1 MHGWIILDK
10 PLGLTSAQGVAAI
23 KRLLKL
29 PRAVKV
35 GHGGTLDPLAT
46 GVLPIALGEA
56 TKLTGRMLNG
66 DKGYRF
72 TVTFGASTQT
82 DDLEGEVAATSAHR
96 PAHADILAALP
107 RFCGEIEQTPP
118 AYSALKVDGARAYD
132 LARAGE
138 TVTLAAR
145 RVTIHALMLEAT
157 APAEGLLESA
167 TFSVHCSKGTYV
179 RALARDLAQALGT
192 LGHVTML
199 RRTLAGPFTLEHA
212 ITLDKLRELVQTR
225 PSAEFLVPLTT
236 ALDDIPALAVT
247 PEQAALLRRG
257 QRLVGF
263 PVAPGNYVAIDTQV
277 PVALVEAVAT
287 PDGRA
292 TVSVTRGFN
301 LDR

>member
-10 PLGLTSAQGVAAI
+10 PLGLTSEQGVAAI
-23 KRLLKL
+23 KRLLKP
-29 PRAVKV
+29 PRGVKV

-72 TVTFGASTQT
+72 TVAFGASTAT
-82 DDLEGEVAATSAHR
+82 DDLEGAVVATHPHR
-96 PAHADILAALP
+96 PTQAAVEAVLP
-107 RFCGEIEQTPP
+107 LFRGEIEQTPP

-138 TVTLAAR
+138 AVALAAR
-145 RVTIHALMLEAT
+145 RVTIHALTLEDTTPMDGHLDA
-157 APAEGLLESA
+157 A
-167 TFSVHCSKGTYV
+167 TFSVRCSKGTYV
-179 RALARDLAQALGT
+179 RALARDLALALGT
-192 LGHVTML
+192 LGHVTHL
-199 RRTLAGPFTLEHA
+199 RRTLAGPFTLDHA
-212 ITLDKLRELVQTR
+212 IELDKLRELVQTR
-225 PSAEFLVPLTT
+225 PSAELIAPLTT

-247 PEQAALLRRG
+247 PEQAAMLRCG

-263 PVAPGNYVAIDTQV
+263 PVAPGSYVAIEAKV

-301 LDR
+301 L

>member
-29 PRAVKV
+29 PRSVKV

-72 TVTFGASTQT
+72 TVAFGTATAT
-82 DDLEGEVAATSAHR
+82 DDLEGAIIETCTHR
-96 PAHADILAALP
+96 PTRSDVEAVLP
-107 RFCGEIEQTPP
+107 RFRGAIDQTPP

-138 TVTLAAR
+138 TVELAAR
-145 RVTIHALMLEAT
+145 QVTIHALTLEDAT
-157 APAEGLLESA
+157 PADGPLAAA
-167 TFSVHCSKGTYV
+167 TFSVRCSKGTYV
-179 RALARDLAQALGT
+179 RALARDFARALGT
-192 LGHVTML
+192 LGHVTLL
-199 RRTLAGPFTLEHA
+199 RRTQAGPFTLDHA
-212 ITLDKLRELVQTR
+212 IELDKLGELVQTR
-225 PSAEFLVPLTT
+225 PSADLIAPLTT

-247 PEQAALLRRG
+247 PEQAAQLRRG

-263 PVAPGNYVAIDTQV
+263 PVAPGSYVAIEAKV

-301 LDR
+301 L